1 MQDRTRTGVSLF
13 ALALVVALLARAT
26 IEILVSA
33 SFWRSLWNI
42 QSPPW
47 SDPTLSRVLGLVFA
61 GLYGVVALAGAL
73 VVERDRGLEV
83 LPAEG
88 SPDRP
93 RIALAF
99 AVFAGI
105 TVGGLDL
112 FLYPE
117 YVSGQS
123 SLWSLRFFLQAGVA
137 IAVGMYFFWTAVR
150 LGGPPTRRFGFY
162 ALGLGITAGIFGPL
176 SGALLIW
183 GPATGGLEGNR
194 PFYDTVAT
202 LSVAGLLVGFVSLGL
217 WLMVFLRIR
226 ASSRSSPVLV
236 GRGELRA

>member
-123 SLWSLRFFLQAGVA
+123 SLWSLRFFLQAGA
-137 IAVGMYFFWTAVR
+137 SVGH
-150 LGGPPTRRFGFY
+150 RRDDSAFTHL
-162 ALGLGITAGIFGPL
+162 AWV
-176 SGALLIW
+176 S
-183 GPATGGLEGNR
+183 R
-194 PFYDTVAT
+194 PES
-202 LSVAGLLVGFVSLGL
+202 SVL
-217 WLMVFLRIR
+217 
-226 ASSRSSPVLV
+226 
-236 GRGELRA
+236 